1 MVHSNHFATAFAALI
16 LCSSAHAQAIA
27 EPSEPPG
34 FSISG
39 QSTWINQRKSA
50 FDAAYTGPN
59 SLVTQRE
66 RSYSYTASAALAW
79 RSGDGLAF
87 ELHPE
92 AAQGVPLS
100 NLTGFGG
107 FPNNELARTSGS
119 SLTVYRARAFAR
131 KEFKLS
137 GDSQVRITAGNLSVI
152 DIFDQNAYSHDPRRQ
167 FLNWALVTHGAYDYA
182 ADARGYT
189 WGGAIEYI
197 TPKYSVRFGRFI
209 QPRESNGL
217 ALNPRIGQSYG
228 DQLELEM
235 PHKNALGDGKTRLLA
250 FHNRSVMGRFDDA
263 LAVSAASGN
272 TPAVSNVRRAQSK
285 MGVGIALEQDIGKWG
300 GLFARASL
308 HDGKTETYS
317 FTEIDRSV
325 SVGFLGNGST
335 WQRADD
341 TWGAALLMNGL
352 SKSHQQYLQ
361 NGGLGFFLG
370 DGNLNYKPE
379 QIAEIFYSVA
389 LPKNTLGVNTFVTLN
404 YQNIT
409 HPGYNAARGPVSIV
423 GARLHLNF

>member
-1 MVHSNHFATAFAALI
+1 MVHSNYFAAAFAALVV
-16 LCSSAHAQAIA
+16 SVSAQAQ
-27 EPSEPPG
+27 PVSEPKEASG

-39 QSTWINQRKSA
+39 QTTWINQRKSA

-79 RSGDGLAF
+79 RSGDGLAL

-228 DQLELEM
+228 DQLELEL

-263 LAVSAASGN
+263 LAVATASGN
-272 TPAVSNVRRAQSK
+272 IPAVSIVRRAQSK
-285 MGVGIALEQDIGKWG
+285 LGVGIALEQDVGKWG
-300 GLFARASL
+300 GVFARASF

-325 SVGFLGNGST
+325 SVGFLGNGGN
-335 WQRADD
+335 WKRADD
-341 TWGAALLMNGL
+341 TWGAALLINGL

-361 NGGLGFFLG
+361 SGGLGFFLG

-379 QIAEIFYSVA
+379 KIAEIFYSVA
-389 LPKNTLGVNTFVTLN
+389 LPKNAWGVNTFVTLN
-404 YQNIT
+404 FQHIVN
-409 HPGYNAARGPVSIV
+409 PGYNAARGPVSIV

>member
-1 MVHSNHFATAFAALI
+1 MVNSNCVAAALAALI
-16 LCSSAHAQAIA
+16 IASSAHAQPIT
-27 EPSEPPG
+27 EPSDTPG

-39 QSTWINQRKSA
+39 QTTWINQRKAA

-66 RSYSYTASAALAW
+66 RSYSYTASAAIIW
-79 RSGDGLAF
+79 RLGDGLVF

-100 NLTGFGG
+100 KLTGFGG
-107 FPNNELARTSGS
+107 FPNNELARTSGAN
-119 SLTVYRARAFAR
+119 LTVYRARAFMR
-131 KEFKLS
+131 KEIKTSL
-137 GDSQVRITAGNLSVI
+137 DSQLRFTVGNLSVI

-189 WGGAIEYI
+189 WGGAVEYI
-197 TPKYSVRFGRFI
+197 TPKYAVRFGRFI

-228 DQLELEM
+228 DQLELEL
-235 PHKNALGDGKTRLLA
+235 PHKNSLGDGKTRLLA
-250 FHNRSVMGRFDDA
+250 FHNRAVMGRFDDA
-263 LAVSAASGN
+263 LALASVNGGA
-272 TPAVSNVRRAQSK
+272 PAVGNVRRDHSK
-285 MGVGIALEQDIGKWG
+285 LGVGIALEQDVGKWG
-300 GLFARASL
+300 GVFARASV

-389 LPKNTLGVNTFVTLN
+389 LPKNALGVNTFVTLN
-404 YQNIT
+404 YQHIT
-409 HPGYNAARGPVSIV
+409 NPGYNAARGPVSIV